1 MKSVSSRERI
11 LAVLSDGKP
20 RSHREIV
27 RESGLGYE
35 VVGVNLYRG
44 WRSGQILRTASPFF
58 ASEKVFKGRAGS
70 SRTTRHYH
78 IYTLKPD
85 GIDSLHQDG
94 LEFVAFDEEHLDAR
108 GGGGKSKAQ
117 RVLEFLEENQD
128 RAWFSIE
135 IAESLKEHGVKIG
148 DIMPNVRRFERRGQ
162 LYVRGYLLEDR
173 QTPFKEGYLI
183 TWMDPNRLREEAIG
197 DAIKRTNQ
205 ALAERSSTNP
215 TIERIHR
222 IRDIIVEMSL
232 LRRIVGFPYI
242 RNKLGCTGHEAE
254 RALARSLQLY
264 PDMKMLKL
272 FNNYRYFH
280 HSRLSEADLDAAVEM
295 KKNYIRMTK
304 GRDNRVGHNWEAVA
318 EWFIDTF
325 TRGAKFWTQS
335 HRAGGMDPRRITL
348 HLIRGVGGRRRNAEV
363 DRVWEVTP
371 GVFSPTIT
379 NVLSCMG
386 TCS

>member
-1 MKSVSSRERI
+1 MI

-27 RESGLGYE
+27 KESGLGYG

-44 WRSGQILRTASPFF
+44 WKSGQILRTISPLYV
-58 ASEKVFKGRAGS
+58 SEKVFKGRAGS
-70 SRTTRHYH
+70 SRTTRPYH
-78 IYTLKPD
+78 IYTMKPD
-85 GIDSLHQDG
+85 GVDSLHQDG
-94 LEFVAFDEEHLDAR
+94 LEFVAFDEEHLDVR

-117 RVLEFLEENQD
+117 RVLDFLEENRD
-128 RAWFSIE
+128 RAWFSVE

-162 LYVRGYLLEDR
+162 IYVRGYMLEDR

-272 FNNYRYFH
+272 FKNYRYFY
-280 HSRLSEADLDAAVEM
+280 HSSLSEADLDAAVEM

-325 TRGAKFWTQS
+325 TSGAKFWTQS
-335 HRAGGMDPRRITL
+335 QGLVAWTRGGSRFT
-348 HLIRGVGGRRRNAEV
+348 
-363 DRVWEVTP
+363 
-371 GVFSPTIT
+371 
-379 NVLSCMG
+379 
-386 TCS
+386 